1 MKVAIC
7 IGSAKGWQEEVE
19 IALKLAPDA
28 AIYCVKENGID
39 WPGEFRTWVTLHP
52 EWMVKYV
59 AERAKLGLPPCT
71 DYVCPIPKE
80 MGTAGREALKEGKI
94 PFRQISYGYALGDP
108 SPGSGGFAVK
118 VALGDGFE
126 RAICCGMPMQARGG
140 HYRRKGNEWRDTR
153 GGVSDPA
160 SFHRGWNVYKGH
172 FAGRVRSMSG
182 WTAELLGEP
191 TKKWLS
197 E

>member
-7 IGSAKGWQEEVE
+7 VGSAMGWQAEVE
-19 IALKLAPDA
+19 QALKLAPDA

-39 WPGEFRTWVTLHP
+39 WPGEFRTWVTMHP
-52 EWMVKYV
+52 EWMGRYIS
-59 AERAKLGLPPCT
+59 ERAKLGLPPCV
-71 DYVCPIPKE
+71 DYVCPPAKE
-80 MGTAGREALKEGKI
+80 LGENGRKGLADGKI
-94 PFRQISYGYALGDP
+94 PFRFVSYQHVSGEA

-126 RAICCGMPMQARGG
+126 RVIICGMPMVSKGG
-140 HYRRKGNEWRDTR
+140 HYRRKGETWRDTR
-153 GGVSDPA
+153 GGISDPA
-160 SFHRGWNVYKGH
+160 SFQKGWNAYKEH

-191 TKKWLS
+191 TKSWLS
-197 E
+197 Q